1 MGRVWVLRRVGCNG
15 FMSTDNQQF
24 SVGNAYKVE
33 LVDVF
38 VDETLIQV
46 WSKNHLIKTVT
57 RTRSGPVR
65 NVRSLAYTSNINRR
79 WEVKHQPEFD
89 RGTKKVV

>member
-1 MGRVWVLRRVGCNG
+1 MLSRIIVGRVWVLRRVGSNG

-38 VDETLIQV
+38 VDETL
-46 WSKNHLIKTVT
+46 S
-57 RTRSGPVR
+57 RSGAR
-65 NVRSLAYTSNINRR
+65 T
-79 WEVKHQPEFD
+79 
-89 RGTKKVV
+89 T